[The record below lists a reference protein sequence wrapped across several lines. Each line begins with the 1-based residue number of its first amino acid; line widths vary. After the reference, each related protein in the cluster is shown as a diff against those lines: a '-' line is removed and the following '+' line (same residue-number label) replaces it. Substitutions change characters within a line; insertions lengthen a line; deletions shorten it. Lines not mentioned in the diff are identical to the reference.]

1 MNILTVDDS
10 TIVRELLKG
19 AVEVLGYG
27 SLEAS
32 DGQEALKILRSNKD
46 SICLILLDWNMPI
59 MSGIEFLRIIKSDP
73 ELASVPV
80 TMVTSENEKS
90 KIIEAITNGAKN
102 YIIKPFTQEEIMS
115 KILESLGMA

>member
-10 TIVRELLKG
+10 ATVRELLKG

-32 DGQEALKILRSNKD
+32 DGQEALEVLRSNKD
-46 SICLILLDWNMPI
+46 SVCLILLDWNMPI
-59 MSGIEFLRIIKSDP
+59 MSGIEFLKIIKADP
-73 ELASVPV
+73 EFAATPV

-115 KILESLGMA
+115 KILESLGVA

>member
-10 TIVRELLKG
+10 ATVRELLKG

-27 SLEAS
+27 SFEAA
-32 DGQEALKILRSNKD
+32 DGREALSILHTNKD
-46 SICLILLDWNMPI
+46 SICLILLDWNMPV
-59 MSGIEFLRIIKSDP
+59 MSGIELLRTIKADP
-73 ELASVPV
+73 ELSLIPV

-90 KIIEAITNGAKN
+90 KIIEAITDGAKN

-115 KILESLGMA
+115 KILESLGIA

>member
-10 TIVRELLKG
+10 ATVRELLKG

-27 SLEAS
+27 SFEAS
-32 DGQEALKILRSNKD
+32 DGQEALEILRSNKD
-46 SICLILLDWNMPI
+46 SVCLILLDWNMPI
-59 MSGIEFLRIIKSDP
+59 MSGIEFLKIIKSDP
-73 ELASVPV
+73 DLAATPV